1 MATRA
6 AQYFAGMFDVGAEPD
21 WERVAKS
28 VDLLAANDV
37 RIECLS
43 AVAGEGGK
51 MRVPFFA
58 RSGRLREHLDGS
70 ADPRGLIEAMC
81 PFKLDSYKRLDP
93 KTAGTFALKGW

>member
-6 AQYFAGMFDVGAEPD
+6 AQYYAGMFDVGAEPD

-28 VDLLAANDV
+28 VDLIAANDV

-43 AVAGEGGK
+43 AVASEGGK

-58 RSGRLREHLDGS
+58 RSGRLREHLGRPTR
-70 ADPRGLIEAMC
+70 AHRGDVPLQA
-81 PFKLDSYKRLDP
+81 RLVQA
-93 KTAGTFALKGW
+93 T

>member
-6 AQYFAGMFDVGAEPD
+6 AQYFAGTFDVGAEPD
-21 WERVAKS
+21 WERVANS

-70 ADPRGLIEAMC
+70 ADPRGLIEA
-81 PFKLDSYKRLDP
+81 PSLTHTRDLTPRPQVPSLSRR
-93 KTAGTFALKGW
+93 W

>member
-6 AQYFAGMFDVGAEPD
+6 AQYFAGMFDVVAEPD

-43 AVAGEGGK
+43 AVAG
-51 MRVPFFA
+51 
-58 RSGRLREHLDGS
+58 
-70 ADPRGLIEAMC
+70 
-81 PFKLDSYKRLDP
+81 
-93 KTAGTFALKGW
+93 

>member
-6 AQYFAGMFDVGAEPD
+6 AQYYAGMFDVGAEPD

-43 AVAGEGGK
+43 AVAGKEGK
-51 MRVPFFA
+51 MHVPFFA
-58 RSGRLREHLDGS
+58 RPGVKF
-70 ADPRGLIEAMC
+70 I
-81 PFKLDSYKRLDP
+81 
-93 KTAGTFALKGW
+93 